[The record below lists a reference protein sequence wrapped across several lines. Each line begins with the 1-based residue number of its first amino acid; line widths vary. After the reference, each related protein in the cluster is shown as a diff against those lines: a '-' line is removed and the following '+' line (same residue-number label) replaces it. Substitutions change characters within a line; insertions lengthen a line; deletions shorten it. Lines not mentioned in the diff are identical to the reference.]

1 MKAAGS
7 RTVAGSSPSTGSF
20 KGTRVPQVSMLRPG
34 FHSKNHDSCHLPST
48 GAVAVKSGLTDS
60 DLPRFPRPN
69 RLRGNK
75 LTVMSTYPRLR
86 QIVALAALALLVC
99 LQYARAE
106 SKEMIQLR
114 TQIQTLQDTLQQIQ
128 QGNAEKMGVL
138 QHLVEQTADTVN
150 KMSANM
156 DALAQS
162 ERTQNDAISAKVDG
176 VSGQVQAL
184 NDSVDELKTRMAGL
198 SKAIQDL
205 QAQSQTMAAQQPTQP
220 GGAPGGGPQAGQN
233 QPGAGQPAAQPATP
247 QAPPVG
253 DLYQSALRDYNSARY
268 DVAGSEFGDVLR
280 FYPQDDLAGNAQFY
294 LGEIA
299 YRQGNYQA
307 AIKAYDMTVEQYS
320 GNPKIPAAQ
329 LRKGEALIALNQR
342 EAGIRELRSLIQ
354 RYPQTPEAQQARSR
368 LNAMGVRI
376 APAPKPAAGHD

>member
-1 MKAAGS
+1 M
-7 RTVAGSSPSTGSF
+7 
-20 KGTRVPQVSMLRPG
+20 
-34 FHSKNHDSCHLPST
+34 
-48 GAVAVKSGLTDS
+48 
-60 DLPRFPRPN
+60 
-69 RLRGNK
+69 
-75 LTVMSTYPRLR
+75 
-86 QIVALAALALLVC
+86 
-99 LQYARAE
+99 
-106 SKEMIQLR
+106 
-114 TQIQTLQDTLQQIQ
+114 LQQMQ
-128 QGNAEKMGVL
+128 QSNSEKMGVL

-156 DALAQS
+156 DSLAQTVK
-162 ERTQNDAISAKVDG
+162 TQNDATAAKVDG

-184 NDSVDELKTRMAGL
+184 NDSVDELKARMAGL
-198 SKAIQDL
+198 SKTLQDL
-205 QAQSQTMAAQQPTQP
+205 QAQSQTMAAQQPAQAAPAGGQQQP
-220 GGAPGGGPQAGQN
+220 AP
-233 QPGAGQPAAQPATP
+233 GQPAAQPAAP

-299 YRQGNYQA
+299 YRQGNYPA
-307 AIKAYDMTVEQYS
+307 AIKAYDATVEQYS

-329 LRKGEALIALNQR
+329 LRKGEALIALNQKD
-342 EAGIRELRSLIQ
+342 AGVRELRSLIQ

-376 APAPKPAAGHD
+376 TPPAKPSAGHE

>member
-1 MKAAGS
+1 MKTNA
-7 RTVAGSSPSTGSF
+7 
-20 KGTRVPQVSMLRPG
+20 
-34 FHSKNHDSCHLPST
+34 
-48 GAVAVKSGLTDS
+48 
-60 DLPRFPRPN
+60 
-69 RLRGNK
+69 
-75 LTVMSTYPRLR
+75 RLR
-86 QIVALAALALLVC
+86 QITAVASLALLLCVP
-99 LQYARAE
+99 QVHAE

-114 TQIQTLQDTLQQIQ
+114 TQVQTLQDTLNQMQQS
-128 QGNAEKMGVL
+128 NAEKMGIL

-156 DALAQS
+156 DSLAQTVK
-162 ERTQNDAISAKVDG
+162 TQNDATAAKVEG

-184 NDSVDELKTRMAGL
+184 NDSVDELKARVATL
-198 SKAIQDL
+198 NKAMQEL
-205 QAQSQTMAAQQPTQP
+205 QSQSQTMAAQQPAQP
-220 GGAPGGGPQAGQN
+220 GAAPAGGQQPPMGQ
-233 QPGAGQPAAQPATP
+233 PAAGQPAAP

-280 FYPQDDLAGNAQFY
+280 YYPQDDLAGNAQFY

-299 YRQGNYQA
+299 YRQGNYPA
-307 AIKAYDMTVEQYS
+307 AIKAYDATVEQYS

-329 LRKGEALIALNQR
+329 LRKGEALIALNQKD
-342 EAGIRELRSLIQ
+342 AGVRELRSLIQ

-376 APAPKPAAGHD
+376 APAAKPSAAHD

>member
-1 MKAAGS
+1 MK
-7 RTVAGSSPSTGSF
+7 T
-20 KGTRVPQVSMLRPG
+20 
-34 FHSKNHDSCHLPST
+34 N
-48 GAVAVKSGLTDS
+48 SG
-60 DLPRFPRPN
+60 
-69 RLRGNK
+69 
-75 LTVMSTYPRLR
+75 LR
-86 QIVALAALALLVC
+86 QIAAIACLAVVVSALPAQAA
-99 LQYARAE
+99 
-106 SKEMIQLR
+106 SKEMIQLQ
-114 TQIQTLQDTLQQIQ
+114 TQVQALQDMLQQMQ
-128 QGNAEKMGVL
+128 QSNSEKMGVL

-156 DALAQS
+156 DSLAQTVK
-162 ERTQNDAISAKVDG
+162 TQNDATAAKVDG

-184 NDSVDELKTRMAGL
+184 NDSVDELKARMAGL
-198 SKAIQDL
+198 SKTLQDL
-205 QAQSQTMAAQQPTQP
+205 QAQSQTMAAQQPAQAAPAGGQQQP
-220 GGAPGGGPQAGQN
+220 AP
-233 QPGAGQPAAQPATP
+233 GQPAAQPAAP

-299 YRQGNYQA
+299 YRQGNYPA
-307 AIKAYDMTVEQYS
+307 AIKAYDATVEQYS

-329 LRKGEALIALNQR
+329 LRKGEALIALNQKD
-342 EAGIRELRSLIQ
+342 AGVRELRSLIQ

-376 APAPKPAAGHD
+376 APTAKPAAGHE

>member
-1 MKAAGS
+1 MK
-7 RTVAGSSPSTGSF
+7 T
-20 KGTRVPQVSMLRPG
+20 
-34 FHSKNHDSCHLPST
+34 N
-48 GAVAVKSGLTDS
+48 SG
-60 DLPRFPRPN
+60 
-69 RLRGNK
+69 
-75 LTVMSTYPRLR
+75 LR
-86 QIVALAALALLVC
+86 QIAAIACLAVLVSALPAQAA
-99 LQYARAE
+99 
-106 SKEMIQLR
+106 SKEMIQLQ
-114 TQIQTLQDTLQQIQ
+114 TQVQALQDMLQQMQ
-128 QGNAEKMGVL
+128 QSNSEKMGVL

-156 DALAQS
+156 DSLAQTVK
-162 ERTQNDAISAKVDG
+162 TQNDATAAKVDG

-184 NDSVDELKTRMAGL
+184 NDSVDELKARMAGL
-198 SKAIQDL
+198 SKTLQDL
-205 QAQSQTMAAQQPTQP
+205 QAQSQTMAAQQPAQAAPAGGQQQP
-220 GGAPGGGPQAGQN
+220 AP
-233 QPGAGQPAAQPATP
+233 GQPAAQPAAP

-299 YRQGNYQA
+299 YRQGNYPA
-307 AIKAYDMTVEQYS
+307 AIKAYDATVEQYS

-329 LRKGEALIALNQR
+329 LRKGEALIALNQKD
-342 EAGIRELRSLIQ
+342 AGVRELRSLIQ

-376 APAPKPAAGHD
+376 APTAKPAAGHE